1 MYIKLTKKGETK
13 VSKNEKSKSSKF
25 KVLLVAYKD
34 LPEEMEKELL
44 YYFVSNIRRKKDIED
59 VIFGSDK
66 SSSGLSY
73 RTSLYHR
80 WFRDIM
86 EEKLEEGYKLGM
98 VEIAKSYGDS
108 DEKKLKELDSKFG
121 DDILIIATEEL

>member
-1 MYIKLTKKGETK
+1 MYKK
-13 VSKNEKSKSSKF
+13 EKSKSSKF

-34 LPEEMEKELL
+34 LSEEMEKELL
-44 YYFVSNIRRKKDIED
+44 YYFVSNVRKKRDIED
-59 VIFGSDK
+59 VISGSDK

-86 EEKLEEGYKLGM
+86 EEKLDEGYNLGM
-98 VEIAKSYGDS
+98 VEIARSYGDS
-108 DEKKLKELDSKFG
+108 DAKKLKELDDKFG